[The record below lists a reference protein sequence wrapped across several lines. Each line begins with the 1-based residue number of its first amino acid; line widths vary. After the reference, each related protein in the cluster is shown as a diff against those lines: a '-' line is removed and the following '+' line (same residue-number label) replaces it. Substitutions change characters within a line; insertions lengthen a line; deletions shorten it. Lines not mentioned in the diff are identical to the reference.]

1 MKRLD
6 LFTNASTFIKVPFPS
21 IKGADLMPALSEMV
35 DFNVDMAVLQ
45 AELQQTL
52 VKWQDHS
59 SRQVMTMLGK
69 TIIVVIVV
77 VLTTAV
83 VIVVSAKRI
92 HKNLHLV
99 TQKYGRKMR
108 AFLPITP
115 NMTPKAGKRDSVILV
130 WVPQIRHWGARSQ
143 TATLMTARGNS
154 TSPSSTWDHK
164 HWSPSAI

>member
-1 MKRLD
+1 MQGSQLLNLWIKSGVSLINLPMSCSAHTRSYMLPAYYRNETTYEIREFIELEIISMKRLD

-45 AELQQTL
+45 VELQQTL

-92 HKNLHLV
+92 HKTCTWSL
-99 TQKYGRKMR
+99 R
-108 AFLPITP
+108 
-115 NMTPKAGKRDSVILV
+115 NMDVK
-130 WVPQIRHWGARSQ
+130 WGCSC
-143 TATLMTARGNS
+143 L
-154 TSPSSTWDHK
+154 
-164 HWSPSAI
+164 